1 MTVKHLRSVQRQ
13 QLALAAAADSTVVG
27 KYRAGFSECAQEVTR
42 YLSQV
47 DGLSP
52 DTRGRLMQHLGSC
65 VQRLHPEP
73 AHPGVHIPTPTHAYA
88 QPLHL
93 QMPSATP
100 VSTLP
105 GTPAT
110 SPQQALLNSSMSSV
124 NGVPVIPAFNLSQ
137 LQVVG
142 GLVIPTNT
150 VSLQQQQQHQQ
161 LQQHVQ
167 NQTSCQFRDMNN
179 NDVNP
184 MPSLMGKHQPM
195 HAQELPPRTESRE
208 SHHSSMSS
216 QSSPAE
222 SVSSHHS
229 SPPLKQHPI
238 VPEPIKLE
246 RNPTPKVVVPQP
258 QLGSVWRP
266 WSSSLLVH

>member
-13 QLALAAAADSTVVG
+13 QLAMAAAADSTVVG

-52 DTRGRLMQHLGSC
+52 DTRGRLMQHLGTC
-65 VQRLHPEP
+65 VQRMHQEP

-100 VSTLP
+100 ASTLP
-105 GTPAT
+105 GTPAV
-110 SPQQALLNSSMSSV
+110 SPQQSLLNSSMTSV

-142 GLVIPTNT
+142 GLVIPTNA
-150 VSLQQQQQHQQ
+150 VSLQQQQQHI
-161 LQQHVQ
+161 Q

-179 NDVNP
+179 NDVNT
-184 MPSLMGKHQPM
+184 MPSLMGKHQPA
-195 HAQELPPRTESRE
+195 HAQELPPRTESRD
-208 SHHSSMSS
+208 SHYSSSMSS
-216 QSSPAE
+216 QNSPAQ
-222 SVSSHHS
+222 SVSPRNI
-229 SPPLKQHPI
+229 SPVVKQHPV

-258 QLGSVWRP
+258 QHGSVWRP
-266 WSSSLLVH
+266 WSSGLLVH

>member
-1 MTVKHLRSVQRQ
+1 MTVKHLRNVQRQ
-13 QLALAAAADSTVVG
+13 QLAMAAAADSTVVG

-65 VQRLHPEP
+65 VQRIHHEP

-93 QMPSATP
+93 QMPTATP
-100 VSTLP
+100 ASTLP
-105 GTPAT
+105 GTPAV
-110 SPQQALLNSSMSSV
+110 SPQQALLNSSMTSV

-137 LQVVG
+137 LRVVG

-150 VSLQQQQQHQQ
+150 VSLQQQQQQ
-161 LQQHVQ
+161 QQHIQ
-167 NQTSCQFRDMNN
+167 NQTSCQFRDLNN
-179 NDVNP
+179 NDVAP
-184 MPSLMGKHQPM
+184 MPSLMGKHQAT
-195 HAQELPPRTESRE
+195 HAPEIPARTESRD
-208 SHHSSMSS
+208 SHYSSAMSS
-216 QSSPAE
+216 QSSPAHSISPRNPSP
-222 SVSSHHS
+222 SV
-229 SPPLKQHPI
+229 KQHPI

-258 QLGSVWRP
+258 QLGSSVWRP
-266 WSSSLLVH
+266 WSSGLLVH